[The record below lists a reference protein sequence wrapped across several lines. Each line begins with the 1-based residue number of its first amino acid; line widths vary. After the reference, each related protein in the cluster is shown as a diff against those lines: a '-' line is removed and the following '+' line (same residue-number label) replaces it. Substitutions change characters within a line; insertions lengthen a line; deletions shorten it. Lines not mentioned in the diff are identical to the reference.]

1 MLATRSGPPL
11 GKGTGVTPPGP
22 HKLMRGRLEV
32 EDEHRLGMLLFPRY
46 QAWGEA
52 WLCATP
58 WSRVAQAARRIGQCA
73 EPGKP
78 PAAYGCRQG
87 TQFPKGGVT

>member
-1 MLATRSGPPL
+1 MLSTGWPPTWVID
-11 GKGTGVTPPGP
+11 GRDTVRA
-22 HKLMRGRLEV
+22 HKLTGERLEV
-32 EDEHRLGMLLFPRY
+32 EEEHRLGMLLCSRY

-58 WSRVAQAARRIGQCA
+58 RSRVAHAARRIVQCA

-87 TQFPKGGVT
+87 TQFPKRGGVT